1 MYQNFL
7 NSLRE
12 HTGILLRFD
21 DIAPNMNWKM
31 MDRCERILNEYKIK
45 PVVGVIPNNQDT
57 ELLSYE
63 KRDEFWQIVKHWQNN
78 NWTVAMH
85 GYTHVYD
92 SETRKKDYFKYGGKS
107 EFFGHTFQEQL
118 SRLKKGKKIFD
129 DNNIKVD
136 TFFAPNHTY
145 DLNTFDALKKAG
157 IFRIIDGYGL
167 SPFIKNE
174 IKFLPQL
181 FYKLVFIPFGIQS
194 TQLHINYWNE
204 NDFIKF
210 ENFIKK
216 YHSKIIDI
224 DTAYSKKNE
233 NSLIKVLDFI
243 IEPTLKIKRILA
255 KS

>member
-1 MYQNFL
+1 M
-7 NSLRE
+7 
-12 HTGILLRFD
+12 
-21 DIAPNMNWKM
+21 
-31 MDRCERILNEYKIK
+31 RC
-45 PVVGVIPNNQDT
+45 
-57 ELLSYE
+57 
-63 KRDEFWQIVKHWQNN
+63 
-78 NWTVAMH
+78 
-85 GYTHVYD
+85 
-92 SETRKKDYFKYGGKS
+92 
-107 EFFGHTFQEQL
+107 
-118 SRLKKGKKIFD
+118 
-129 DNNIKVD
+129 
-136 TFFAPNHTY
+136 FFAPNHTY

>member
-7 NSLRE
+7 NSLRD

-107 EFFGHTFQEQL
+107 EFFGHSYEHIDNEFESIPNIEKNRDKYKKMVL
-118 SRLKKGKKIFD
+118 ALPIPPACAEDLKK
-129 DNNIKVD
+129 
-136 TFFAPNHTY
+136 
-145 DLNTFDALKKAG
+145 
-157 IFRIIDGYGL
+157 
-167 SPFIKNE
+167 
-174 IKFLPQL
+174 
-181 FYKLVFIPFGIQS
+181 
-194 TQLHINYWNE
+194 
-204 NDFIKF
+204 
-210 ENFIKK
+210 
-216 YHSKIIDI
+216 
-224 DTAYSKKNE
+224 
-233 NSLIKVLDFI
+233 
-243 IEPTLKIKRILA
+243 
-255 KS
+255 